1 MGIVQLELVLIEHYA
16 SPNPGIL
23 SCYVV
28 MPSRSSNVEI
38 RCSLTDTVHLY
49 CGGVIIIKL
58 SMCLAKLFHA
68 LVQHCLRHSRPSDA
82 KARVLRGKHRLRSIV
97 SPSL

>member
-58 SMCLAKLFHA
+58 SMCLAKLFMLLCSIA
-68 LVQHCLRHSRPSDA
+68 LGILVPPTQ
-82 KARVLRGKHRLRSIV
+82 KRVYSGESIA
-97 SPSL
+97 LEAL